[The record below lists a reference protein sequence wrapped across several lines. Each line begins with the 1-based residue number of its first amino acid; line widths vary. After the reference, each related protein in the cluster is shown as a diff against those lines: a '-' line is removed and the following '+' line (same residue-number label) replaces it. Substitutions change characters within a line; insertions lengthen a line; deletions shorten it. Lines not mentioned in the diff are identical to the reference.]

1 MTKMDRCPICNVSV
15 KPDNLLRHLS
25 DIHPRHPDTLRLRE
39 ELKAEPGRVAPRPGG
54 VPIHVRGWHVALVIL
69 IVLGGTGAYY
79 VTSSVTLCPGG
90 SFPNVAGTNYV
101 YHWHVSLLVHSG
113 SAPVPIPANIGM
125 SQSCTQPVHTHDGT
139 GQIHIEPNV
148 NRLYTV
154 GDFFLV
160 WKKLFGN
167 PTQMIV
173 NITDVTPSPS
183 VILYDQAEIHLF
195 YDSFA

>member
-15 KPDNLLRHLS
+15 KPENLLRHLG

-39 ELKAEPGRVAPRPGG
+39 ELKAEPGRVARKRTGA
-54 VPIHVRGWHVALVIL
+54 PIRVRGWHIALVLLIIL
-69 IVLGGTGAYY
+69 GAAGGYY
-79 VTSSVTLCPGG
+79 VTSYVTPCPGG
-90 SFPNVAGTNYV
+90 PFPNVAGTTYV
-101 YHWHVSLLVHSG
+101 YHWHVFMLVHSG
-113 SAPVPIPANIGM
+113 NDAVPIPANIGL
-125 SQSCTQPVHTHDGT
+125 SPGCIEPIHTHDST

-160 WKKLFGN
+160 WGKPFGS

-173 NITDVTPSPS
+173 NSTSVAPSPS
-183 VILYDQAEIHLF
+183 VVLFDQSQIHLF
-195 YDSFA
+195 YDSFT